1 MVIYKRARRFEL
13 GTTENKSSKWPERD
27 SNPGT
32 AGLRVQRADHSATL
46 PPYFFSLN
54 NAKLVVFAQ
63 NIQKKKVNIFLG
75 ILFI

>member
-1 MVIYKRARRFEL
+1 MTRAGLEP
-13 GTTENKSSKWPERD
+13 W
-27 SNPGT
+27 T

-46 PPYFFSLN
+46 PPYFFSSN

-63 NIQKKKVNIFLG
+63 NKKKDIFLG